1 MNYKKYSDKT
11 WDLIKQTIQKKKAAG
26 QKLLAVFDADGTLW
40 DCDLG
45 ENFFQYQIDHKQ
57 VPLPENPFQHYLD
70 LKKINNDP
78 RLAYV
83 WLAQINKGLPL
94 VQVQKWADLAFAS
107 IQPNPIFEEQK
118 KLIQLLKENDVQIYI
133 VTASIKWAVEPGARA
148 LGLTNDS
155 VIGVE
160 TEINNGIVTETP
172 VLPITYR
179 AGKVEGLKKH
189 IQNQR
194 PFLGSG
200 NSIGDFELLD
210 FCTDIRLVVS
220 AASMDDRLYKS
231 EKELHVEAE
240 KKNWIIH
247 RFI

>member
-1 MNYKKYSDKT
+1 MNYKKYSQST
-11 WDLIKQTIQKKKAAG
+11 WDLITQTLKRKKASG
-26 QKLLAVFDADGTLW
+26 EKLLAVFDADGTLW

-78 RLAYV
+78 RSAYV
-83 WLAQINKGLPL
+83 WLAQINKGVALT
-94 VQVQKWADLAFAS
+94 QVRQWADQAFLS

-118 KLIQLLKENDVQIYI
+118 KLIQILKNEGVQIFI
-133 VTASIKWAVEPGARA
+133 VTASIKWAVEPGART
-148 LGLTNDS
+148 LGLANEN

-160 TEINNGIVTETP
+160 TEIHNGVVSDTP
-172 VLPITYR
+172 VFPITYR
-179 AGKVEGLKKH
+179 NGKVEGLKKY
-189 IQNQR
+189 IQDQR

-200 NSIGDFELLD
+200 NSIGDFELLN
-210 FCTDIRLVVS
+210 FCTDIQLVVS
-220 AASMDDRLYKS
+220 AASIDDRLYKS
-231 EKELHVEAE
+231 EKELHLEAK